1 MNDKKTHKTIIT
13 PKTRFFSLNL
23 PELLKYRDLIWL
35 FVKKNY
41 STRYKQTIL
50 GSSWLLITPI
60 LSIICYSIIF
70 GTVAGLSTDGL
81 PKLVFY
87 LSGNIIWNFF
97 SKCVNDN
104 SNLFVGNA
112 YLFGK
117 VYFPR
122 LTLPISNIIT
132 AFFDFC
138 IQCILLALLMIYYS
152 FNGWT
157 FNLTPALLY
166 FPLIMLQLGLF
177 GLGVGLIITSVT
189 TKYRDLSILVHFL
202 MQIWMYG
209 TPVVYS
215 LSIVPQRF
223 MSLYMLNPVTPAV
236 ILFKQGMFGSY
247 SLDLKLWGI
256 SWAVTIVISLLGIF
270 SYNKTEKTFIDKV

>member
-1 MNDKKTHKTIIT
+1 MKKYNCTVIN
-13 PKTRFFSLNL
+13 PKTKFFSFDFS
-23 PELLKYRDLIWL
+23 ELLKYRDLVWL

-50 GSSWLLITPI
+50 GSAWLLITPL

-87 LSGNIIWNFF
+87 LSGNIIWTFF

-104 SNLFVGNA
+104 SNLFSGNA

-122 LTLPISNIIT
+122 LTLPVSNVIT

-138 IQCILLALLMIYYS
+138 IQFMLLSLLMVYYS
-152 FNGWT
+152 FHGWSFR
-157 FNLTPALLY
+157 FNLALIY
-166 FPLIMLQLGLF
+166 FPLIMLQLGLL
-177 GLGVGLIITSVT
+177 GLGTGLIITSVT
-189 TKYRDLSILVHFL
+189 TKYRDLSILVHFI

-209 TPVVYS
+209 SPVVYS
-215 LSIVPQRF
+215 LNIVPERF
-223 MSLYMLNPVTPAV
+223 MRLYMLNPVTSAL
-236 ILFKQGMFGSY
+236 ILFKQGLFGTY
-247 SLDLKLWGI
+247 QLDFKNWGI
-256 SWAVTIVISLLGIF
+256 SWLVTLVMSLLGIF
-270 SYNKTEKTFIDKV
+270 SYNKTEKTFIDRI

>member
-1 MNDKKTHKTIIT
+1 MKKYNCTVIN
-13 PKTRFFSLNL
+13 PKTKFFSFDFS
-23 PELLKYRDLIWL
+23 ELLKYRDLVWL

-50 GSSWLLITPI
+50 GSAWLLITPL

-87 LSGNIIWNFF
+87 LSGNIIWTFF

-104 SNLFVGNA
+104 SNLFAGNA

-122 LTLPISNIIT
+122 LTLPVSNVIT

-138 IQCILLALLMIYYS
+138 IQFMLLSLLMVYYS
-152 FNGWT
+152 FHGWNFR
-157 FNLTPALLY
+157 FNLALIY
-166 FPLIMLQLGLF
+166 FPLIMLQLGLL
-177 GLGVGLIITSVT
+177 GLGTGLIITSVT
-189 TKYRDLSILVHFL
+189 TKYRDLSILVHFI

-209 TPVVYS
+209 SPVVYS
-215 LSIVPQRF
+215 LNIVPERF
-223 MSLYMLNPVTPAV
+223 MRLYMLNPVTSAL
-236 ILFKQGMFGSY
+236 ILFKQGLFGTY
-247 SLDLKLWGI
+247 QLDFKNWGI
-256 SWAVTIVISLLGIF
+256 SWLVTLAISLLGIF
-270 SYNKTEKTFIDKV
+270 SYNKTEKTFIDRI

>member
-1 MNDKKTHKTIIT
+1 MRKFNYTIIT
-13 PKTRFFSLNL
+13 PKTKFFSFDFS
-23 PELLKYRDLIWL
+23 ELLKYRDLIWL

-50 GSSWLLITPI
+50 GSAWLLITPI
-60 LSIICYSIIF
+60 LSIICYSVIF

-87 LSGNIIWNFF
+87 LSGNIVWTFF
-97 SKCVNDN
+97 SRCVNDN

-122 LTLPISNIIT
+122 LTLPVSNIIT

-138 IQCILLALLMIYYS
+138 IQFMLLAALMLYYS
-152 FNGWT
+152 IHGFN
-157 FNLTPALLY
+157 FNFNSNFLY
-166 FPLIMLQLGLF
+166 FPLIMLQLGLL
-177 GLGVGLIITSVT
+177 GLGTGLIITSVT
-189 TKYRDLSILVHFL
+189 TKYRDLSILVHFI

-209 TPVVYS
+209 SPVVYS
-215 LSIVPQRF
+215 LNIVPERF
-223 MSLYMLNPVTPAV
+223 MRLYMLNPVTSAL
-236 ILFKQGMFGSY
+236 ILFKQGLFGTY
-247 SLDLKLWGI
+247 QLDFKNWGI
-256 SWAVTIVISLLGIF
+256 SWLVTLAISLLGIF
-270 SYNKTEKTFIDKV
+270 SYNKTEKTFIDRI

>member
-1 MNDKKTHKTIIT
+1 MKKYNCTVIN
-13 PKTRFFSLNL
+13 PKTKFFSFDFS
-23 PELLKYRDLIWL
+23 ELLKYRDLVWL

-50 GSSWLLITPI
+50 GSAWLLITPL

-87 LSGNIIWNFF
+87 LSGNIIWTFF

-104 SNLFVGNA
+104 SNLFAGNA

-122 LTLPISNIIT
+122 LTLPVSNVIT

-138 IQCILLALLMIYYS
+138 IQFMLLSLLMVYYS
-152 FNGWT
+152 FHGWS
-157 FNLTPALLY
+157 FRLNLALIY
-166 FPLIMLQLGLF
+166 FPLIMLQLGLL
-177 GLGVGLIITSVT
+177 GLGTGLIITSVT
-189 TKYRDLSILVHFL
+189 TKYRDLSILVHFI

-209 TPVVYS
+209 SPVVYS
-215 LSIVPQRF
+215 LNIVPERF
-223 MSLYMLNPVTPAV
+223 MRLYMLNPVTSSL
-236 ILFKQGMFGSY
+236 ILFKQGLFGTY
-247 SLDLKLWGI
+247 QLDFKNWGI
-256 SWAVTIVISLLGIF
+256 SWLVTLVISLLGIF
-270 SYNKTEKTFIDKV
+270 SYNKTEKTFIDRI

>member
-1 MNDKKTHKTIIT
+1 MQNSKRIIIT
-13 PKTRFFSLNL
+13 PKTKFFSFNL

-50 GSSWLLITPI
+50 GSAWLLITPI

-87 LSGNIIWNFF
+87 LSGNIIWTFF

-104 SNLFVGNA
+104 SNLFVGNV

-122 LTLPISNIIT
+122 LTLPISNVIT

-138 IQCILLALLMIYYS
+138 IQFFLLAVLMIYYS
-152 FNGWT
+152 LNGWNFN
-157 FNLTPALLY
+157 FNLSFIY
-166 FPLIMLQLGLF
+166 FPLIMLQLGLL
-177 GLGVGLIITSVT
+177 GLGTGLIITSVT
-189 TKYRDLSILVHFL
+189 TKYRDLSILIHFI

-215 LSIVPQRF
+215 LSIVPEHF
-223 MSLYMLNPVTPAV
+223 MTLYMLNPVTASV
-236 ILFKQGMFGSY
+236 ILFKHGLFGSY
-247 SLDLKLWGI
+247 SPDLKSWFI
-256 SWAVTIVISLLGIF
+256 SWCITIFISLLGIF
-270 SYNKTEKTFIDKV
+270 SYNKTEKTFIDRV

>member
-1 MNDKKTHKTIIT
+1 MKKYNCTVIN
-13 PKTRFFSLNL
+13 PKTKFFSFDFS
-23 PELLKYRDLIWL
+23 ELLKYRDLVWL

-50 GSSWLLITPI
+50 GSAWLLITPL

-87 LSGNIIWNFF
+87 LSGNIIWTFF

-104 SNLFVGNA
+104 SNLFAGNA

-122 LTLPISNIIT
+122 LTLPVSNVIT

-138 IQCILLALLMIYYS
+138 IQFMLLSLLMVYYS
-152 FNGWT
+152 FHGWSFR
-157 FNLTPALLY
+157 FNLALIY
-166 FPLIMLQLGLF
+166 FPLIMLQLGLL
-177 GLGVGLIITSVT
+177 GLGTGLIITSVT
-189 TKYRDLSILVHFL
+189 TKYRDLSILVHFI

-209 TPVVYS
+209 SPVVYS
-215 LSIVPQRF
+215 LNIVPERF
-223 MSLYMLNPVTPAV
+223 MRLYMLNPVTSSL
-236 ILFKQGMFGSY
+236 ILFKQGLFGTY
-247 SLDLKLWGI
+247 QLDFKNWGI
-256 SWAVTIVISLLGIF
+256 SWLVTLVISLLGIF
-270 SYNKTEKTFIDKV
+270 SYNKTEKTFIDRI